1 MVQGSVVKKRCG
13 CWWCMVVSGVQ
24 GLSGEEGRRGGYSG
38 SGLKQGERERERGR
52 KEEGKDGVMQQ
63 QAGDAGGKREREKE
77 MGRAGRAEGEWK
89 LEERDRRNRGEER
102 GRGRWV

>member
-1 MVQGSVVKKRCG
+1 MEKEVGEVGTVEAGSSR
-13 CWWCMVVSGVQ
+13 
-24 GLSGEEGRRGGYSG
+24 ERER
-38 SGLKQGERERERGR
+38 ERERERGR

-89 LEERDRRNRGEER
+89 HGERDRRNRGEER